1 MSKVKHLGFKNM
13 LPVFAISMGLVQ
25 IVPDLFSYELTN
37 YEIKYILISILMY
50 TAYSVLKTKNFFN
63 ILVAKNL
70 ISDRS
75 PNPLSEIN
83 AMSLT
88 IIVIVC
94 LSFIFKLELS
104 RIFIGVVF
112 SIFILFAFVDKIK
125 VPALKEE

>member
-1 MSKVKHLGFKNM
+1 M